1 MIQSNIAYLPA
12 PRKKLF
18 VKGGSLKFLNDR
30 ICDVKLN
37 YHMFFLI
44 FFVAFFSSAISAADN
59 ATFVSQQRQI
69 LHTYVEIKA
78 YGDNASTAVNAAF
91 NEMQRVNGLLNNYDN
106 ASEISAINRNAGGAA
121 VPVSPETA
129 EVLQAA
135 IMIGS
140 RSGGAHDV
148 TVGPLLKLWGF
159 SKETPGLDGAAP
171 TAEQIREAKAL
182 VDYRA
187 LQLLPQTVRGKTV
200 YSARLAKAGM
210 WIDMGSISKGY
221 CADRAMAVLKKY
233 GIQRALVAAGGT
245 ICTIGRKPDGS
256 AWKVAVR
263 HPRKEGEIMTF
274 IPLEN
279 ASISTSGD
287 YERFYMK
294 NKKRLGH
301 IIDPHTGK
309 PVERMQSV
317 SVIGPTGI
325 ETDSIDTTIFVLG
338 PEKGKKLIES
348 FPGTAALLVSHD
360 GKITMSRNWPEK
372 VVMY

>member
-1 MIQSNIAYLPA
+1 M
-12 PRKKLF
+12 
-18 VKGGSLKFLNDR
+18 
-30 ICDVKLN
+30 
-37 YHMFFLI
+37 
-44 FFVAFFSSAISAADN
+44 
-59 ATFVSQQRQI
+59 
-69 LHTYVEIKA
+69 E
-78 YGDNASTAVNAAF
+78 
-91 NEMQRVNGLLNNYDN
+91 RVNRLLNNYDN

-135 IMIGS
+135 IMIGK

-148 TVGPLLKLWGF
+148 TIGPLMKLWGF
-159 SKETPGLDGAAP
+159 AKEQPGLEGAVPDPA
-171 TAEQIREAKAL
+171 QIRAAKAL

-187 LQLLPQTVRGKTV
+187 LQLLPHTVSGATL

-221 CADRAMAVLKKY
+221 CADRAIAVLKKY
-233 GIQRALVAAGGT
+233 GIQSALVAAGGT

-263 HPRKEGEIMTF
+263 HPRKEDEFMTF
-274 IPLEN
+274 VPLEN

-317 SVIGPTGI
+317 SVIGATGL

-338 PEKGKKLIES
+338 PEKGRKLIDS
-348 FPGTAALLVSHD
+348 MPGTSALLVSHN
-360 GKITMSRNWPEK
+360 GTISMSEKWPEK
-372 VVMY
+372 VVLY

>member
-1 MIQSNIAYLPA
+1 MRGQMN
-12 PRKKLF
+12 
-18 VKGGSLKFLNDR
+18 N
-30 ICDVKLN
+30 CTE
-37 YHMFFLI
+37 FFLKDKLGSSI
-44 FFVAFFSSAISAADN
+44 LFLSFILCFFWCSLCGADN
-59 ATFVSQQRQI
+59 ATLVTEQRQM

-78 YGDNASTAVNAAF
+78 YGDNARTAINAAF
-91 NEMQRVNGLLNNYDN
+91 KEMERVNRLLNNYDN

-121 VPVSPETA
+121 VHVSPETA

-135 IMIGS
+135 IMIGK

-148 TVGPLLKLWGF
+148 TIGPLLKLWGF
-159 SKETPGLDGAAP
+159 AQEQPGLEGTVPD
-171 TAEQIREAKAL
+171 AEQIRAAKEL
-182 VDYRA
+182 VDYRS
-187 LQLLPQTVRGKTV
+187 LKLLSQTVSGTTL

-221 CADRAMAVLKKY
+221 CADRAIAVLKQY
-233 GIQRALVAAGGT
+233 GIQSALVAAGGT
-245 ICTIGRKPDGS
+245 ICSIGRKPDGS
-256 AWKVAVR
+256 FWKVAVR
-263 HPRKEGEIMTF
+263 HPRKENEIMTF
-274 IPLEN
+274 VPLEN

-317 SVIGPTGI
+317 SVIGASGL

-338 PEKGKKLIES
+338 PEKGKKLIENL
-348 FPGTAALLVSHD
+348 PGTSALLVSHD
-360 GKITMSRNWPEK
+360 GKIRMSETWPEK
-372 VVMY
+372 VVIY

>member
-1 MIQSNIAYLPA
+1 MKNI
-12 PRKKLF
+12 
-18 VKGGSLKFLNDR
+18 N
-30 ICDVKLN
+30 I
-37 YHMFFLI
+37 FFLSDKSNTYV
-44 FFVAFFSSAISAADN
+44 FFLVFVLCFFWFSLCRADN
-59 ATFVSQQRQI
+59 ASLVIEQRHM
-69 LHTYVEIKA
+69 LHTFVEIKA
-78 YGDNASTAVNAAF
+78 YGDNATAGIAAAF
-91 NEMQRVNGLLNNYDN
+91 DEMERVNRLLNNYDN
-106 ASEISAINRNAGGAA
+106 TSEISSINRNAGGAA

-135 IMIGS
+135 VMIGKS
-140 RSGGAHDV
+140 SKGAHDV

-159 SKETPGLDGAAP
+159 AQEEPGLEGAVPDA
-171 TAEQIREAKAL
+171 AEIRAAKAR

-187 LQLLPQTVRGKTV
+187 LQLLAQTVNGKKL

-210 WIDMGSISKGY
+210 WIDMGSLSKGY
-221 CADRAMAVLKKY
+221 CADRAIAVLKQY
-233 GIQRALVAAGGT
+233 GIQSALVAAGGT

-263 HPRKEGEIMTF
+263 HPRKEDEIMTF
-274 IPLEN
+274 VPLEN

-294 NKKRLGH
+294 NSKRLGH

-317 SVIGPTGI
+317 SVIGATGL

-338 PEKGKKLIES
+338 PEKGLSLIAAW
-348 FPGTAALLVSHD
+348 PGTSALLVGYD
-360 GKITMSRNWPEK
+360 GTISMSKKWPVK
-372 VVMY
+372 TVIY